1 MLEDRALD
9 TGVHDRSGFDC
20 GVPELNN
27 YLKHL
32 AEQHRR
38 KGVSTPFV
46 LVDTDAPNE
55 ILGYYCLS
63 AAQIDAAALRE
74 SDRKKLPRYPVPCFR
89 MGRLAIRKDRHGQ
102 GIGKLLLA
110 CAVDRCLKARS
121 DVAAYALIVDAKDE
135 TARQFYEHYGFVAFS
150 DEPMTLYLGLG
161 G

>member
-1 MLEDRALD
+1 VLEDRALD
-9 TGVHDRSGFDC
+9 PGVHDRKGFDC
-20 GVPELNN
+20 GVPELND
-27 YLKHL
+27 YLKRL

-46 LVDTDAPNE
+46 LVDTDAPSE

-63 AAQIDAAALRE
+63 AAQVNAAALRE
-74 SDRKKLPRYPVPCFR
+74 SDRRKLPRYPVPCSR
-89 MGRLAIRKDRHGQ
+89 MGRLAIRKDRRGQ

-110 CAVDRCLKARS
+110 CAVDRCLKART

-135 TARQFYEHYGFVAFS
+135 NARQFYEHYGFVAFS